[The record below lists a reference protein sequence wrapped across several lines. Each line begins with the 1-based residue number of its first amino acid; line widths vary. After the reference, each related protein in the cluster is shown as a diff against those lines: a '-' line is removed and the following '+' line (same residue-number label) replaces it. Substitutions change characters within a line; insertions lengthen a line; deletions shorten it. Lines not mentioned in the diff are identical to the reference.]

1 MQKLL
6 NLGRFRLA
14 AFYLKF
20 MPLNGLFLIP
30 KKKKKKERKKEIKKK
45 NRWQPQVKL
54 SQRPMKP

>member
-1 MQKLL
+1 MQKL
-6 NLGRFRLA
+6 RFRLA

-30 KKKKKKERKKEIKKK
+30 KKKKKERKKEIKKK